1 MMCVTEWQ
9 PGVTPAEQ
17 TSGVDI
23 SLFYVL
29 ITCFD
34 NNKSWA
40 GRYRSYIRR
49 ERPSSEA
56 ALAFDQSAL
65 CSMWLNPLAERLHFI

>member
-17 TSGVDI
+17 TSGVEI

-29 ITCFD
+29 IKYFYHITLVIVI
-34 NNKSWA
+34 SLWQL
-40 GRYRSYIRR
+40 G
-49 ERPSSEA
+49 
-56 ALAFDQSAL
+56 
-65 CSMWLNPLAERLHFI
+65 

>member
-17 TSGVDI
+17 TSGVEI

-29 ITCFD
+29 ITFFNHITLVTVVSFCHL
-34 NNKSWA
+34 
-40 GRYRSYIRR
+40 G
-49 ERPSSEA
+49 
-56 ALAFDQSAL
+56 
-65 CSMWLNPLAERLHFI
+65 

>member
-34 NNKSWA
+34 NITLVIVASLYHVVV
-40 GRYRSYIRR
+40 G
-49 ERPSSEA
+49 
-56 ALAFDQSAL
+56 
-65 CSMWLNPLAERLHFI
+65 M